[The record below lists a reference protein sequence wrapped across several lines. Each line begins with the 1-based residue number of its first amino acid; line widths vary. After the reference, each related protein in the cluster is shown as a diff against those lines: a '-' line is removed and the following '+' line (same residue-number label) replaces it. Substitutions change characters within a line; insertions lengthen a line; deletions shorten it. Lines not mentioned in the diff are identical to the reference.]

1 MNLSGLNRMQKK
13 AVETVDGP
21 LLIIA
26 GAGSGKTKVLT
37 SRIAYLIDD
46 CGVEPYNI
54 LAITF
59 TNKAAREM
67 KERVDAAVGANA
79 GKVWVSTFHSTCVR
93 ILRRYIDR
101 IGYNTNFTIYDTEDQ
116 KSVIKDICKKFNIDT
131 KMLKERSIMS
141 AISKAKDELQ
151 SPSDYERNVGGDYN
165 GKRIAN
171 VYREYQKQLR
181 LNNALDFDDII
192 YKTVELFEKDEE
204 VLAYYQERFQYIM
217 VDEYQDTNTSQFRL
231 ISLLADKYRNL
242 CVVGDDDQSI
252 YKFRGANITNILS
265 FESTFDGAKVIKLEQ
280 NYRSTQTIL
289 NVANAVI
296 KNNYGRK
303 DKALWT
309 ENGEGDLVNFSLYD
323 SGFAEAEGVVA
334 SIAEKVR
341 DGWDYNDIAILYR
354 TNAQSR
360 VLEEKLLMR
369 NIPYRI
375 YGGVSFYQR
384 KEIKDILSYL
394 KTIDNAS
401 DAQAIK
407 RIINIPK
414 RGIGDTTIANISEY
428 ADVNEMTFW
437 DALKNI
443 DDIATVKRGA
453 NKIKPFT
460 DLIEKFRERLEEISL
475 RELIEEI
482 LEETRYIDSLLE
494 KEEREEV
501 EARKENINELVTKV
515 VSYENACEEEGVKAT
530 LNGFLEEVALI
541 ADIDNL
547 DESEKQVMLM
557 TLHSAKGLE
566 FPIVYMTGMEDGLFP
581 SYMTITSDDPTEIE
595 EERRLCYVGITRAKK
610 ELFLSAA
617 KMRMIRGETQSCKVS
632 RFIGEIPKE
641 YLNTENN
648 CQGYSNKTIKF
659 GGDEDYSSANRTNF
673 RAVGKSMLSAYGS
686 GKVSSDYESK
696 RVTIGRAYGNQNRSF
711 KTDYG
716 SAKPNGVGYRKK
728 ETGYSEYASDIR
740 AGNLSKPN
748 NKVGF
753 GKEFPMD
760 LFDLKKDS
768 AHKRSTSASAFKTSG
783 EGPSAGLGGIE
794 SLGYKV
800 GDRVCH
806 TKFGEGIVRAIEESP
821 RDFMVTVDF
830 DEFGTKRMLSQF
842 AKLKLK

>member
-13 AVETVDGP
+13 AVETTEGP

-46 CGVEPYNI
+46 CKVAPYNI

-59 TNKAAREM
+59 TNKAAKEM
-67 KERVDAAVGANA
+67 KERVDLAVGENA

-101 IGYNTNFTIYDTEDQ
+101 IGYDNNFTIYDTEDQ
-116 KSVIKDICKKFNIDT
+116 KSVIKEICKRFNIDT

-151 SPSDYERNVGGDYN
+151 APADYELSVGGDYN
-165 GKRIAN
+165 GRRIAQI
-171 VYREYQKQLR
+171 YREYQKQLR

-192 YKTVELFEKDEE
+192 FKTVELFEKDDE
-204 VLAYYQERFQYIM
+204 VLNYYQEKFQYIM
-217 VDEYQDTNTSQFRL
+217 VDEYQDTNTSQFKL

-265 FESTFDGAKVIKLEQ
+265 FETTFEGAKVIKLEQ

-296 KNNYGRK
+296 KNNRGRK

-309 ENGEGDLVNFSLYD
+309 ENGEGDLVNFAQYD
-323 SGFAEAEGVVA
+323 SGFTEAEGVV
-334 SIAEKVR
+334 SMIAEKVR

-360 VLEEKLLMR
+360 ALEEKLLMR

-384 KEIKDILSYL
+384 KEIKDLLAYL
-394 KTIDNAS
+394 KTIDNAN
-401 DAQAIK
+401 DGQAVK

-414 RGIGDTTIANISEY
+414 RGIGDTTINNIQEY
-428 ADVNEMTFW
+428 ADNNEITFW
-437 DALKNI
+437 DALTEI
-443 DDIATVKRGA
+443 DSIDSIKRGA
-453 NKIKPFT
+453 GKVKPFV
-460 DLIEKFRERLEEISL
+460 DLIEKFRERLDDISL
-475 RELIEEI
+475 HELIEEI

-501 EARKENINELVTKV
+501 DARKDNINELISKI
-515 VSYENACEEEGVKAT
+515 VSYEQTCKEEEAPPT
-530 LNGFLEEVALI
+530 LSGFLEEVALI

-566 FPIVYMTGMEDGLFP
+566 FPIVFMTGMEDGLFP

-610 ELFLSAA
+610 ELYLSAA

-632 RFIGEIPKE
+632 RFIKEIPEE
-641 YLNTENN
+641 YLNIENN
-648 CQGYSNKTIKF
+648 CTGYSNNKNISY
-659 GGDEDYSSANRTNF
+659 GGDEDYSSGNKTNF
-673 RAVGKSMLSAYGS
+673 RAVGKSILSAYGS
-686 GKVSSDYESK
+686 GKTKEYESK
-696 RVTIGRAYGNQNRSF
+696 RVPIGKSYSSSYGGNAYKSSYSSSASAYTTKPSQSNSGF
-711 KTDYG
+711 KT
-716 SAKPNGVGYRKK
+716 
-728 ETGYSEYASDIR
+728 
-740 AGNLSKPN
+740 N
-748 NKVGF
+748 NTKVGF

-760 LFDLKKDS
+760 LFDLKKGNKKDS
-768 AHKRSTSASAFKTSG
+768 AFKRSTNVSAFKTSK
-783 EGPSAGLGGIE
+783 EGPSTGLGGIE
-794 SLGYKV
+794 SLGYRE
-800 GDRVCH
+800 GDTVIH
-806 TKFGEGIVRAIEESP
+806 AKFGEGIVKKIEESP
-821 RDFMVTVDF
+821 RDYMVTVDF
-830 DEFGTKRMLSQF
+830 EEFGIKRMLSQF
-842 AKLKLK
+842 ANLKKK